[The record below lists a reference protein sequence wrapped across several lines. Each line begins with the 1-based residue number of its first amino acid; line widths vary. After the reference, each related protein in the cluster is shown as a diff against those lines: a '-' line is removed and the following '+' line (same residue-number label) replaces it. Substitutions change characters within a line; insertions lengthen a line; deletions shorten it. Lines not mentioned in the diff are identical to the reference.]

1 MILSFQ
7 HKGLQRYFETGRL
20 AGVQPHHATK
30 LRELL
35 AVLDVASSASDLG
48 RPSWRYH
55 ELKGELQDYASLT
68 VNGNWCIIFRW
79 HGHDVE
85 SGSVDI
91 GFADRV
97 FPLLGLSQEAK
108 RAV

>member
-7 HKGLQRYFETGRL
+7 HKGLQRFFETGSL

-55 ELKGELQDYASLT
+55 ELKGELKDYASLT
-68 VNGNWCIIFRW
+68 VNGNWRIIFRW

-85 SGSVDI
+85 LVDYL
-91 GFADRV
+91 DYH
-97 FPLLGLSQEAK
+97 
-108 RAV
+108 